1 MLFINFPLFFIL
13 IATAKDLRLNGAD
26 LKQKIKPPINATTP
40 GSHRYY
46 TQGYQPTDEYDEL
59 EQIYDYVR
67 GFAPLPKTARG
78 WRYEPSSPTK
88 LINNTSGNA
97 PHSTDESTGSS
108 NHTSDLTPPEPPPL
122 ETLPSRMKLIP
133 ADMHSAVTIFTPPPW
148 AYGPLKNDVYEVV
161 PTAPPPQNNINNNKP
176 TGEAKKR
183 QRHSAEKSS
192 SSNSPMKQQQQH
204 HLLHPNAATIEAAA
218 AAAAAAAAIASADP
232 NLGGQQQQ
240 NSLSTSNPISREN
253 NNNSSTTPRFI
264 KSANYRSSQ
273 GSSVNYRQRFFR
285 SNRSPVP
292 VISSNNASSCPK
304 EIPRE
309 IYTPNGGSGNNP
321 NNLGFGGG
329 DRGGGLSVSGPSMFQ
344 MRYKS
349 MTNLAS
355 HTGPGE
361 YDTLNSSNSGG
372 KTSGGSSSNRH
383 PETKRSRKLS
393 RPKSMTNLFW
403 GQKERSAS
411 RQSLNNAPAELTLD
425 PNPKT
430 GQSNYRHHHSRDFSS
445 PAHHAAVFANGKK
458 LGSSK
463 KIGTLYL

>member
-1 MLFINFPLFFIL
+1 MAVVPLPLPATIKLQYATNMNLINSTKEFIRLKERCLELGTHLEDRIVVHD

-26 LKQKIKPPINATTP
+26 LKQKIKPSAPVNP
-40 GSHRYY
+40 PSSNHRYY
-46 TQGYQPTDEYDEL
+46 AQGYQPSDEYDEI

-88 LINNTSGNA
+88 LLT
-97 PHSTDESTGSS
+97 PSTDDSAGSS
-108 NHTSDLTPPEPPPL
+108 HHTSDLTPPEPPPL
-122 ETLPSRMKLIP
+122 ETLPSRMKP
-133 ADMHSAVTIFTPPPW
+133 QDMSVIFTPPPW
-148 AYGPLKNDVYEVV
+148 AYGPIKNDIYEVV
-161 PTAPPPQNNINNNKP
+161 PPTNNKP
-176 TGEAKKR
+176 AEAKKR

-192 SSNSPMKQQQQH
+192 PGKQN
-204 HLLHPNAATIEAAA
+204 LHP
-218 AAAAAAAAIASADP
+218 ADGVE
-232 NLGGQQQQ
+232 NFAQ
-240 NSLSTSNPISREN
+240 NSLSTSSNPTAT
-253 NNNSSTTPRFI
+253 TTPRFI

-273 GSSVNYRQRFFR
+273 SSSVNYRQRFFR
-285 SNRSPVP
+285 STRSPIP
-292 VISSNNASSCPK
+292 VNGK
-304 EIPRE
+304 EA
-309 IYTPNGGSGNNP
+309 YTPSGINP
-321 NNLGFGGG
+321 
-329 DRGGGLSVSGPSMFQ
+329 SVGANHGPSMFH

-349 MTNLAS
+349 MTNLANPNM
-355 HTGPGE
+355 GGE

-403 GQKERSAS
+403 GHKERSAS
-411 RQSLNNAPAELTLD
+411 RQSLNAPELTLD
-425 PNPKT
+425 PMISSATNTMKGT
-430 GQSNYRHHHSRDFSS
+430 GPTNFRPHSRDFSS

>member
-1 MLFINFPLFFIL
+1 MAVVPLPLPATIKLQYATNMNLINSTKEFLRLKERCLELGNHLEDRIVVHD

-26 LKQKIKPPINATTP
+26 LKQKIIKPMIQTNPQ
-40 GSHRYY
+40 SHRYY
-46 TQGYQPTDEYDEL
+46 TQGYQPSDEYDEI

-88 LINNTSGNA
+88 LLT
-97 PHSTDESTGSS
+97 PSTDESTGSS
-108 NHTSDLTPPEPPPL
+108 HHTSDLTPPEPPPL
-122 ETLPSRMKLIP
+122 ETLPSRMKQ
-133 ADMHSAVTIFTPPPW
+133 DMSVIFTPPPW
-148 AYGPLKNDVYEVV
+148 AYGPIK
-161 PTAPPPQNNINNNKP
+161 NNNNDIYEMAPGGGGATTKP
-176 TGEAKKR
+176 AEAKKR

-192 SSNSPMKQQQQH
+192 PLKNQH
-204 HLLHPNAATIEAAA
+204 NLHPNCDVTENFA
-218 AAAAAAAAIASADP
+218 
-232 NLGGQQQQ
+232 Q
-240 NSLSTSNPISREN
+240 NSLSSSNPTAA
-253 NNNSSTTPRFI
+253 TTPRFI

-285 SNRSPVP
+285 SNRSPV
-292 VISSNNASSCPK
+292 NGK
-304 EIPRE
+304 D
-309 IYTPNGGSGNNP
+309 IYSPNITSRDVTNGGIVVNQ
-321 NNLGFGGG
+321 
-329 DRGGGLSVSGPSMFQ
+329 GPSMFQ

-349 MTNLAS
+349 MTNLANPNA
-355 HTGPGE
+355 GGE

-411 RQSLNNAPAELTLD
+411 RQSLNAPELTLD
-425 PNPKT
+425 PNVTNLMKNAT
-430 GQSNYRHHHSRDFSS
+430 GQTNYRHSRDFSS
-445 PAHHAAVFANGKK
+445 PAHHATVFANGKK

>member
-1 MLFINFPLFFIL
+1 MAVVPLPLPANIKLQYATNISLINSTKEFNRLLERCLELGTHLEDRIVVHD

-26 LKQKIKPPINATTP
+26 LKQKIKPSIPSSNATAP
-40 GSHRYY
+40 VSHRYY

-88 LINNTSGNA
+88 LMT
-97 PHSTDESTGSS
+97 PLHSTDESTGSS

-122 ETLPSRMKLIP
+122 ETLPSRMKMP
-133 ADMHSAVTIFTPPPW
+133 PDMHSAVTIFTPPPW

-161 PTAPPPQNNINNNKP
+161 PNNNNNNNKP
-176 TGEAKKR
+176 TEAKKR

-192 SSNSPMKQQQQH
+192 PMKH
-204 HLLHPNAATIEAAA
+204 LHPNAATIEAAA
-218 AAAAAAAAIASADP
+218 AAAAAAAAVAAASADT
-232 NLGGQQQQ
+232 NFTGQ
-240 NSLSTSNPISREN
+240 NSLSTSSHPIITAN
-253 NNNSSTTPRFI
+253 ATTPRFI

-285 SNRSPVP
+285 SNRSPV
-292 VISSNNASSCPK
+292 NNTAGCK
-304 EIPRE
+304 E
-309 IYTPNGGSGNNP
+309 IYTPNAGSGNNNP
-321 NNLGFGGG
+321 NNLGSS
-329 DRGGGLSVSGPSMFQ
+329 GGGLSGPSMFQ

-355 HTGPGE
+355 PGPGE

-411 RQSLNNAPAELTLD
+411 RQSLNAPELTLD

-430 GQSNYRHHHSRDFSS
+430 GQSNFRHNHHSRDFSS